1 MKEKKKGATSICES
15 WRKCLKCS
23 AEYHV
28 NPQKPH
34 QWYHVTC
41 RNCLEFSHVND
52 RCYIQPVHPQEDIP
66 QDDFEEPNDFE
77 DDENDEEKKGPPPK
91 PILNF
96 ADIECALSDDNV
108 FDPNLICWSS
118 EEDDDI
124 QSADNIDDFL
134 KAIEDLTE
142 VEGDERPRK
151 VITFFHNMRG
161 FEGNFILEALYAQ
174 GRAVEKPLTQ
184 GAKILYFES
193 GNIIFEDSMS
203 FYAMA
208 LDKCPST
215 FHLRV
220 LHKGFFSTCL

>member
-1 MKEKKKGATSICES
+1 M
-15 WRKCLKCS
+15 
-23 AEYHV
+23 

-52 RCYIQPVHPQEDIP
+52 RYYIQPVQPQEDIP
-66 QDDFEEPNDFE
+66 QDDFEEPNDFQ

-151 VITFFHNMRG
+151 VISFFHNMRG
-161 FEGNFILEALYAQ
+161 FDGNFILEALYAQ

-193 GNIIFEDSMS
+193 GNIIF
-203 FYAMA
+203 
-208 LDKCPST
+208 
-215 FHLRV
+215 
-220 LHKGFFSTCL
+220 